1 MDAVEVDVTMETFA
15 AIVIAVTVVFLVILG
30 IVMVPVLIGL
40 IVLFLPSR
48 RASGGVHS
56 ADPS

>member
-1 MDAVEVDVTMETFA
+1 METFA